1 MKGMVIKM
9 KILIFGAGSTG
20 RGHLAALLYENGYTD
35 ITFVDKN
42 IALVNMLKSAKSYKV
57 HLLGEKERVIEI
69 KDFKIIDREDEDSII
84 KAFYEA
90 DLVLTAVIAE
100 NLGNVSEILVKAI
113 TERKTKKKENY
124 LNIIACENLDNASS
138 YLREMTYN
146 NLDEETRAYADK
158 YIGFPDAMI
167 SRVVPLAKDRPDYL
181 VAEDYNEW
189 VVRKSDFKGENFNI
203 PFMNLVDNL
212 EARLER
218 KLWVHNGGHATVAYA
233 GFLKGHKYIHEAVFD
248 PEISSFAGE
257 VLDEL
262 GDIVVHKHGFT
273 NEQIRRYEHNL
284 VVRGSIIEMK
294 DDIARVVRDPIRKLG
309 IRDRLMAPAIYAL
322 ENKLKNDKI
331 LESIVNITLYYSP
344 NDIESLKMKQNIENE
359 GIRYFLEETIKLKK
373 YPELVNRIIQIREK
387 KVK

>member
-42 IALVNMLKSAKSYKV
+42 IALVDMLKSTKVYKV
-57 HLLGEKERVIEI
+57 QLLGEKERVIEI
-69 KDFKIIDREDEDSII
+69 KDFKIISREEENTVI

-100 NLGNVSEILVKAI
+100 NLENVSEVLVKAI
-113 TERKTKKKENY
+113 TDRKTKKKESY

-138 YLREMTYN
+138 YLREMTYY
-146 NLDEETRAYADK
+146 NLDEETKAYADK

-189 VVRKSDFKGENFNI
+189 VVRKSDFKGADFNI

-273 NEQIRRYEHNL
+273 NEQIREYEHNL

-322 ENKLKNDKI
+322 ENNLKNDKI
-331 LESIVNITLYYSP
+331 LESIANITLYYSP

-373 YPELVNRIIQIREK
+373 YSELVNRIIQIREK